1 MIPFGVTYYP
11 DQWPR
16 DTWDKTF
23 SEIKKAG
30 LNIVRFGEMAWDWV
44 EPEPGKFNFS
54 GMDHAMNLCA
64 RHGIKVLLGLPT
76 SQVPNWFFRKYPNSR
91 SVADDGTLYPEYGP
105 RPNIC
110 KDNPAYRK
118 LAERL
123 VRKMV
128 ARYKK
133 HPALLYWQV
142 DNEPVYP
149 PLDHTTAKDYCHCE
163 HTREAFIAWAKKR
176 YGSIKKLNR
185 VWGTSFWTTTFSK
198 FEDIRTPKAGIWEAV
213 SPHIFLDWMRFKTE
227 NIRDWVFH
235 LVKIVRKIDGRHKV
249 GTNGFIGICTRVP
262 DHSLMTEK
270 LDWYGLDIYP
280 KGGRMT
286 ERDLSFILDLWRSFT
301 RGTKAEF
308 HITEMQGGQ
317 NVRWGAPEYVKG
329 PEIRAWTELVFK
341 HGARALLYHNWKPP
355 LFGAET
361 GGFGILKADG
371 SSTKRL
377 EVIKN
382 VASDLR
388 IGRLV
393 RRPDATKSKIAIA
406 YLHASEVQT
415 YQEQG
420 PPRGVAGQWEPVR
433 TDIGLMYTL
442 HSLSGAHL
450 SAFKSKEPVDFIF
463 ERDLDSGNLPYK
475 TILMPNPYLL
485 SKKQYNN
492 LKKWVS
498 RGGTLITEARFG
510 LKDENG
516 HLYPNPLME
525 DLLGIEYEYTEPT
538 RDGFLD
544 VVAELALQNIKGK
557 ASFAPTKFK
566 KKKSIL
572 IKKIGKGKAIYA
584 NFSIFLEIRNG
595 NRKWLNAVRRKI
607 K

>member
-23 SEIKKAG
+23 AEIKQAG

-44 EPEPGKFNFS
+44 EPEPGQFDLS
-54 GMDHAMNLCA
+54 GLDHALDLCHK
-64 RHGIKVLLGLPT
+64 HGLKVLLGLPT
-76 SQVPNWFFRKYPNSR
+76 SQVPNWFFRLYPNSR

-110 KDNPAYRK
+110 KDNPHYRK

-133 HPALLYWQV
+133 HPALLLWQV

-149 PLDHTTAKDYCHCE
+149 PLDHTTSKDFCHCE
-163 HTREAFIAWAKKR
+163 HTRQAFIAWARKR
-176 YGSIKKLNR
+176 YGSIKKLNQ

-198 FEDIRTPKAGIWEAV
+198 FSDIRTPKAGIWEAV
-213 SPHIFLDWMRFKTE
+213 SPHIFLDWFRFKTE
-227 NIRDWVFH
+227 TIRDWVNH
-235 LVKIVRKIDGRHKV
+235 LAAIVRKTDGRHQV

-262 DHSLMTEK
+262 DHSLMTEE
-270 LDWYGLDIYP
+270 LDFYGLDVYP

-286 ERDLSFILDLWRSFT
+286 QRDLAFILDLWRSFT

-317 NVRWGAPEYVKG
+317 NVRWGAPEYVAG
-329 PEIRAWTELVFK
+329 PEIKAWTELAFK
-341 HGARALLYHNWKPP
+341 HGAQALLYHNWKPP

-361 GGFGILKADG
+361 AGFGILKPDG

-377 EVIKN
+377 EVIKEL
-382 VASDLR
+382 AKT
-388 IGRLV
+388 V
-393 RRPDATKSKIAIA
+393 RSSKIKPSKTAVA

-433 TDIGLMYTL
+433 TDIGLMYSM
-442 HSLSGAHL
+442 HSISGAHL
-450 SAFKSKEPVDFIF
+450 AAYQKKEPVDLIF
-463 ERDLDSGNLPYK
+463 ERDLDSGQLPYQ

-485 SKKQYNN
+485 SRKQYNN

-516 HLYPNPLME
+516 HLYPSPLLD
-525 DLLGIEYEYTEPT
+525 DLLGVEYKYTEPT
-538 RDGFLD
+538 RRGFLD
-544 VVAELALQNIKGK
+544 GLKGK
-557 ASFAPTKFK
+557 PKRKQIIAK
-566 KKKSIL
+566 KV
-572 IKKIGKGKAIYA
+572 GKGKAIYA
-584 NFSIFLEIRNG
+584 NFSIFMEIRRG
-595 NRKWLNAVRRKI
+595 SRKWLRSVRRHI
-607 K
+607 